1 MESVHGD
8 EETHRGAGS
17 FHGEDRPDSN
27 SNNNNDNDNTNDG
40 TDADADA
47 DAQRTEETPHSPTYL
62 AVPTSPTSPTELPSP
77 TSPTSPAGAADD
89 FAYDTTEWT
98 PLDDELLEAAV
109 HTPGD
114 VPGLIEKGA
123 NVAVTSTSG
132 HSFLHILINKGLENR
147 NTATVVRVLPGVL
160 DHMDKIHIDGKPK
173 LIDAL
178 NKKQM
183 TPVICAIFADP
194 QDEFLVPRYEIIELL
209 LQHHAEIN
217 IKDKD
222 GCTALD
228 WASRRG
234 YSRIAELLLQ
244 NGADPNVQDKSDW
257 SPLQTASRYG
267 HYEVAKLLLAQG
279 ARVNVPDDTGWTAIK
294 MAARYGWDSI
304 VDMLLLVDDVEV
316 DYVDND
322 GWTPLEEAVYG
333 RHEYIVS
340 TLLEH
345 GANANKADKEGSTI
359 LNGSCRGGYEEI
371 VRLLLAHGAD
381 PNISEKDGWTP
392 LMAACRNDYKNI
404 AEMLLNK
411 GAKIDAVDKDG
422 WPALEVASRY
432 GHTEVALLLLNRGA
446 SVSLVDSEGW
456 STLEVAARYGFDE
469 IVRAL
474 LQRGA
479 NPNTKDDKGW
489 TPLILASK
497 WGCEAIVEM
506 LIKAGADINAV
517 NATALG
523 SIHSAAYNG
532 HRTIAEI
539 LLKAGADMTK
549 GDDDGETPIHLAS
562 RQGYASIVDLLLRH
576 RRPNGVNALDNDD
589 ETALHVTSRSDDSY
603 VDLLIN
609 DAARDEDVDRFCAT
623 KTGDDAP
630 GQFLRVMKL
639 LLQHGAD
646 PNLVTG
652 KNQTALHMAAMS
664 NDADRTRLILSKM
677 NKDAVGIRNIDG
689 RTAMGIA
696 SFSRFADSLRELLLH
711 LRAVDWGI
719 ADVERETLL
728 WLAES
733 STTHDIIAL
742 ILLYSKRQPVKGL
755 PVDKSWDALTLAA
768 YYGEYE
774 LVKYILQSAAPHP
787 GDNKRRKTVENLVRR
802 VIRLYDNNDNAQMK
816 KNVEERHG
824 SLRAVPHIK
833 GLEAGSMT
841 EKAGAAPSYQ
851 SERLSH
857 QEADEG
863 RADVASAHSAP
874 RSLHDAAEDEDKD
887 NNAAL
892 TREDSVGAKA
902 DSKTKGGKP
911 KVSTARPREDYE
923 SVLDILL
930 DPPIVKTSGARV
942 PYALPETKV
951 NFPRFDAC
959 VIDFY
964 AQDGRSGFLR
974 RFRDVKDVIY
984 EDGPKEIMNKA
995 RRTMQTAGETYEE
1008 GDLTLR
1014 WIHLPAN
1021 NLQWMNDL
1029 ALRMF
1034 FDDGESQEAYED
1046 LRALLRGS
1054 WHEVP
1059 DASFDSKFM
1068 KPSCSMRLGAKWKNK
1083 AKSLTSHAAPAAAE
1097 KPKNEAGYLPEAVA
1111 FDGLSGESPYVDEGA
1126 ERTKRAAEAARKAA
1140 EEAAA
1145 EAHRVAAEAAEK
1157 RKQAEDNKSQIAL
1170 YMPYITFSLQQ
1181 EHEADERPEYHQ
1193 LLRSY
1198 EEANVVIHGSRTLD
1212 EFYYHFER
1220 DEKSEAERQR
1230 RNKDQVVTAEL
1241 NDGVAA
1247 GASKS
1252 WTILRVDQLW
1262 LWVLNEKYII
1272 TSSTHRMDEADDI
1285 VPSTVLNYLSKDPGS
1300 ERARPQPDSAVAMS
1314 KFVVDFCIGFFGHLQ
1329 ADAGPMIKKPEGR
1342 RSTRQ
1347 IFSDAINRASIKE
1360 AELFRQFTERSG
1372 RNKSDPKRL
1381 KSIREA
1387 ADLLRNV
1394 KDIRDELNILRLIV
1408 SHQKMVQ
1415 ESLPLPVGATHNDR
1429 HARSVVVDIEELDK
1443 MAKKIE
1449 GAVNATLSLEQ
1460 SAIAIAQSDETVQQG
1475 QTLMTFT
1482 IITILF
1488 LPISFLTSLF
1498 ALNIESFQRRESDGD
1513 LSYTSGWIFPK
1524 LFGISFAVWVPTIL
1538 WAFYLNDVRKLVA
1551 GLRRR
1556 FKSEPDNK
1564 PAPTPG
1570 SSQGKGLKDKATLDG
1585 GASVP
1590 MQKDGRRKKVH
1601 SWAVTKKPV
1610 VDVEAGEVS
1619 EQDSATDLDK
1629 DGHKGVS
1636 VGGQ

>member
-1 MESVHGD
+1 MATSSRSTASSFRDSASPSPVGSVHGD
-8 EETHRGAGS
+8 EETHQ
-17 FHGEDRPDSN
+17 DRRDSN
-27 SNNNNDNDNTNDG
+27 SNNNNDNDNTNYG
-40 TDADADA
+40 SDADADA
-47 DAQRTEETPHSPTYL
+47 DAQHTEEIPRSPTYL
-62 AVPTSPTSPTELPSP
+62 AVPTSPTSPTGLPSP
-77 TSPTSPAGAADD
+77 TSPTSPVGPVDD
-89 FAYDTTEWT
+89 FADNTTEWT

-109 HTPGD
+109 RAPGD

-123 NVAVTSTSG
+123 NVAVRSTSG
-132 HSFLHILINKGLENR
+132 QSFLHILINKGLENR

-160 DHMDKIHIDGKPK
+160 DHMDKIHIEGQPK
-173 LIDAL
+173 LINAL
-178 NKKQM
+178 NRKQM
-183 TPVICAIFADP
+183 TPIICAIFEEP

-217 IKDKD
+217 VKDKD

-228 WASRRG
+228 WAARRG
-234 YSRIAELLLQ
+234 YTRMVELLLE

-267 HYEVAKLLLAQG
+267 HYEVAKLLLARG

-294 MAARYGWDSI
+294 MAARYGYDNI

-340 TLLEH
+340 TLLKH
-345 GANANKADKEGSTI
+345 GANANKADKEECTI

-371 VRLLLAHGAD
+371 VRILLAHDAD
-381 PNISEKDGWTP
+381 PNIAEKDGWTP
-392 LMAACRNDYKNI
+392 LMAAARNDYKSI
-404 AEMLLNK
+404 VEMLLDK
-411 GAKIDAVDKDG
+411 GARIDDVDKDG

-432 GHTEVALLLLNRGA
+432 GHTEIALLLMNRGA
-446 SVSLVDSEGW
+446 NVSMVDSEGW

-532 HRTIAEI
+532 HKSIVEI

-609 DAARDEDVDRFCAT
+609 DTARDEDVDRFCAT

-646 PNLVTG
+646 PNLVTL

-696 SFSRFADSLRELLLH
+696 SFSRFADSLRELLINLKV
-711 LRAVDWGI
+711 VDWGV

-802 VIRLYDNNDNAQMK
+802 IIKLYDSNDNAQMK

-833 GLEAGSMT
+833 GLDAGSTT

-851 SERLSH
+851 SERRSH

-863 RADVASAHSAP
+863 RADAASAHSAP
-874 RSLHDAAEDEDKD
+874 RSLHSAPRSLHDAAGEEDKD

-911 KVSTARPREDYE
+911 KVSTARPREDYD

-974 RFRDVKDVIY
+974 RFRDVRDVIY

-1059 DASFDSKFM
+1059 DASFESKFM

-1083 AKSLTSHAAPAAAE
+1083 AKTQTSHAAPAAGE
-1097 KPKNEAGYLPEAVA
+1097 KPKNEAGHLPEAVA
-1111 FDGLSGESPYVDEGA
+1111 SGESPYVDEGA

-1145 EAHRVAAEAAEK
+1145 EAQRVAAEAAEK
-1157 RKQAEDNKSQIAL
+1157 RKLAEDNKSQIAL
-1170 YMPYITFSLQQ
+1170 YVGPALEPTLADFVSL
-1181 EHEADERPEYHQ
+1181 
-1193 LLRSY
+1193 LWGGSVKCVSRS
-1198 EEANVVIHGSRTLD
+1198 
-1212 EFYYHFER
+1212 
-1220 DEKSEAERQR
+1220 
-1230 RNKDQVVTAEL
+1230 
-1241 NDGVAA
+1241 
-1247 GASKS
+1247 
-1252 WTILRVDQLW
+1252 
-1262 LWVLNEKYII
+1262 
-1272 TSSTHRMDEADDI
+1272 
-1285 VPSTVLNYLSKDPGS
+1285 
-1300 ERARPQPDSAVAMS
+1300 
-1314 KFVVDFCIGFFGHLQ
+1314 
-1329 ADAGPMIKKPEGR
+1329 
-1342 RSTRQ
+1342 
-1347 IFSDAINRASIKE
+1347 
-1360 AELFRQFTERSG
+1360 
-1372 RNKSDPKRL
+1372 
-1381 KSIREA
+1381 
-1387 ADLLRNV
+1387 
-1394 KDIRDELNILRLIV
+1394 
-1408 SHQKMVQ
+1408 
-1415 ESLPLPVGATHNDR
+1415 
-1429 HARSVVVDIEELDK
+1429 
-1443 MAKKIE
+1443 
-1449 GAVNATLSLEQ
+1449 
-1460 SAIAIAQSDETVQQG
+1460 
-1475 QTLMTFT
+1475 
-1482 IITILF
+1482 
-1488 LPISFLTSLF
+1488 
-1498 ALNIESFQRRESDGD
+1498 
-1513 LSYTSGWIFPK
+1513 
-1524 LFGISFAVWVPTIL
+1524 
-1538 WAFYLNDVRKLVA
+1538 
-1551 GLRRR
+1551 
-1556 FKSEPDNK
+1556 
-1564 PAPTPG
+1564 
-1570 SSQGKGLKDKATLDG
+1570 
-1585 GASVP
+1585 
-1590 MQKDGRRKKVH
+1590 
-1601 SWAVTKKPV
+1601 
-1610 VDVEAGEVS
+1610 
-1619 EQDSATDLDK
+1619 
-1629 DGHKGVS
+1629 
-1636 VGGQ
+1636 